1 MSDLTPE
8 TALAMAHA
16 GAHNEPEHYCRYPSS
31 VTVPAEQMA
40 AEVIRRLLILGFE
53 VRKRSRAC
61 RVCGDIEEHLG
72 GNVCGRG
79 RCNDI
84 VNGGAT

>member
-1 MSDLTPE
+1 MTAPLTPSE
-8 TALAMAHA
+8 ALAMAHA

-53 VRKRSRAC
+53 VRQRDATDPESEALRRRPDQEC
-61 RVCGDIEEHLG
+61 R
-72 GNVCGRG
+72 
-79 RCNDI
+79 
-84 VNGGAT
+84 